1 LATPVNAM
9 RTDPTNR
16 NWCHLECSRL
26 AEACRLGY
34 ERKMRGRGPIYR
46 LRSTLA
52 ALLGISSEQASDGVW
67 WEIDLLLVALAGA
80 IAMGIFAWIQI

>member
-1 LATPVNAM
+1 MATPFDAL
-9 RTDPTNR
+9 RTDRINR
-16 NWCHLECSRL
+16 NWCHLECSKL

-34 ERKMRGRGPIYR
+34 ERRMLRRGPIYR

-67 WEIDLLLVALAGA
+67 WEIDLLLVTLAGA
-80 IAMGIFAWIQI
+80 IAMGIFAWMQI